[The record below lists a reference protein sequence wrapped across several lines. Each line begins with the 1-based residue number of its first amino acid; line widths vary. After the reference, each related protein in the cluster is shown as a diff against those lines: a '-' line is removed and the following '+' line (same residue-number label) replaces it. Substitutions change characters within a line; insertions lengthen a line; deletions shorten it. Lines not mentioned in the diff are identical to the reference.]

1 MFQCSNERMS
11 LQTIICGTTVHIG
24 DSVII
29 GQRIREGEKDRIQN
43 FSGVVIAIKGE
54 KSERTFTVRRIAAAA
69 IGVEKIFPIDMPG
82 LVSVKIVKQAAV
94 RRSKLYFLR
103 KRIGKAALQLPEKKA
118 KQKLEL
124 KFKPEE
130 EKKRKTVKANENKQK
145 RAKNFGKPGGRGRQK
160 LSSKK

>member
-1 MFQCSNERMS
+1 MA
-11 LQTIICGTTVHIG
+11 LQTIVCNTTVNIG

-54 KSERTFTVRRIAAAA
+54 KSERTFTIRRIAAAA

-103 KRIGKAALQLPEKKA
+103 ERIGKAALQLPEKKV
-118 KQKLEL
+118 KQK
-124 KFKPEE
+124 PA
-130 EKKRKTVKANENKQK
+130 EKKKTTPRTSHDALVKIVKANENKQK

-160 LSSKK
+160 ISSKK

>member
-1 MFQCSNERMS
+1 MS
-11 LQTIICGTTVHIG
+11 LQTIVCNTTVNIG

-54 KSERTFTVRRIAAAA
+54 KSERTFTIRRIAAAA
-69 IGVEKIFPIDMPG
+69 IGVEKIFPVDMPG

-103 KRIGKAALQLPEKKA
+103 ERIGKAALQLPEKKT
-118 KQKLEL
+118 
-124 KFKPEE
+124 KP
-130 EKKRKTVKANENKQK
+130 RTSHGALVKTVKANENKQK

-160 LSSKK
+160 ISSKK

>member
-1 MFQCSNERMS
+1 MS
-11 LQTIICGTTVHIG
+11 LQTVVCGIKVNIG

-54 KSERTFTVRRIAAAA
+54 KSERTLTVRRISAAA
-69 IGVEKIFPIDMPG
+69 IGVEKIFPVDMPG

-103 KRIGKAALQLPEKKA
+103 ERIGKAALQLPEKKTKPRTLHGA
-118 KQKLEL
+118 RVKTLE
-124 KFKPEE
+124 
-130 EKKRKTVKANENKQK
+130 ANENEQK
-145 RAKNFGKPGGRGRQK
+145 PVKNLRKPGRRGRQK
-160 LSSKK
+160 VSSKK